1 MSLTKQ
7 DIANALVKK
16 TDLTQTQALV
26 LTNQFFEQI
35 IETLSKGEDV
45 KLSSF
50 GNFVIR
56 KKSQR
61 TGRNPKTGEEVIT
74 ILGSLKLDSVLVG
87 YRLMIRDKKLPAL
100 FVVRDLNLNGE
111 VLKERL
117 IFLMLNQML
126 SLY

>member
-50 GNFVIR
+50 GNFVVR

-61 TGRNPKTGEEVIT
+61 PGRNPKTGEEVIISARKVVT
-74 ILGSLKLDSVLVG
+74 FKAGPKLKSATQQGSK
-87 YRLMIRDKKLPAL
+87 
-100 FVVRDLNLNGE
+100 
-111 VLKERL
+111 
-117 IFLMLNQML
+117 
-126 SLY
+126 

>member
-7 DIANALVKK
+7 GIANALVKK

-35 IETLSKGEDV
+35 TEMLSKGEDV

-50 GNFVIR
+50 GNLVIR

-61 TGRNPKTGEEVIT
+61 PGRNPKTGEEVIISARKVVT
-74 ILGSLKLDSVLVG
+74 FKAGPKLKSATQKGS
-87 YRLMIRDKKLPAL
+87 
-100 FVVRDLNLNGE
+100 N
-111 VLKERL
+111 
-117 IFLMLNQML
+117 
-126 SLY
+126 

>member
-7 DIANALVKK
+7 DIANVLVKK

-50 GNFVIR
+50 GNFVVR
-56 KKSQR
+56 QKSQR
-61 TGRNPKTGEEVIT
+61 PGRNPKTGEEVLISARKVVT
-74 ILGSLKLDSVLVG
+74 FKAGPKLKSATQKG
-87 YRLMIRDKKLPAL
+87 
-100 FVVRDLNLNGE
+100 NN
-111 VLKERL
+111 
-117 IFLMLNQML
+117 
-126 SLY
+126 

>member
-16 TDLTQTQALV
+16 TNLNQTQALV

-35 IETLSKGEDV
+35 TETLNKGEDV

-61 TGRNPKTGEEVIT
+61 LGRNPKTGEEVIISARKVVT
-74 ILGSLKLDSVLVG
+74 FKAGPKLKLTTQKVS
-87 YRLMIRDKKLPAL
+87 
-100 FVVRDLNLNGE
+100 N
-111 VLKERL
+111 
-117 IFLMLNQML
+117 
-126 SLY
+126 